1 MSLRFELILN
11 LTASLLIG
19 AGVTIPLIDQLLIE
33 RKRKQMGYLISM
45 ISLILALLLNT
56 LLIFSKEVLSPG
68 ILTVD
73 SFGIIIVIA
82 ATFSALLVLISSVN
96 EVRSWPTSTSY
107 YSLIPIA
114 LLGIYYI
121 SFANDILLIFTSWML
136 TSVASYV
143 IAGLR
148 KDESSVEGAI
158 KYSIMGMLS
167 TVTMLYAIALLYG
180 VSGTTNLYEIEKTL
194 KLLNEEKTLLVKISL
209 IMFIA
214 SLGFKFGVF
223 PFHTWLPDVYGGV
236 HPICVAYLA
245 GVVEILPIAAFVRLL
260 SIFSTIPTLQAT
272 YTLSIF
278 MFSMLTMI
286 FGNVVALVQ
295 KNVQRMLAYSTIAHA
310 GYFLVGF
317 TAFSV
322 TKPILGTSASI
333 LGLQGIALHLITYII
348 AKTGLFVALSYI
360 LRKIGNVDLISIRN
374 LGRILPV
381 TSLSASILLLSLM
394 GIPPLIG
401 FWSKLLLFLS
411 VAGEYPSLTL
421 VAALNSGISVAYY
434 IVIIKNMYFT
444 QNSTERQH
452 LERIKDPEVIITIVT
467 SLLTVILGLG
477 IAPYIAT
484 YITLLK

>member
-1 MSLRFELILN
+1 MPLRFELILN

-82 ATFSALLVLISSVN
+82 ATFSALLVLIASVN
-96 EVRSWPTSTSY
+96 EVGSWPTSTSY

-214 SLGFKFGVF
+214 SLGFKFGIF

-260 SIFSTIPTLQAT
+260 SIFSIIPTLQAT

-286 FGNVVALVQ
+286 FGNLVALVQ

-333 LGLQGIALHLITYII
+333 MGLQGIALHLITYII

-381 TSLSASILLLSLM
+381 TSFSASILLLSLM

>member
-1 MSLRFELILN
+1 MLLKFELILN
-11 LTASLLIG
+11 LTTLLLIG
-19 AGVTIPLIDQLLIE
+19 AGITIPLIDQLLAE
-33 RKRKQMGYLISM
+33 RKRKQVGYLISM
-45 ISLILALLLNT
+45 FSLILVLLLNIP
-56 LLIFSKEVLSPG
+56 LVLSKE
-68 ILTVD
+68 ILNNGMLVVD
-73 SFGIIIVIA
+73 RFGAVIVVVAI
-82 ATFSALLVLISSVN
+82 FSALLVLIASAN
-96 EVRSWPTSTSY
+96 EVRYWSTSTSY

-114 LLGIYYI
+114 LIGIYYI
-121 SFANDILLIFTSWML
+121 SFANDILLIFASWML

-148 KDESSVEGAI
+148 KDENSVEGAI

-167 TVTMLYAIALLYG
+167 TITMLYAIALLYG
-180 VSGTTNLYEIEKTL
+180 VSGTTNLHEVASLL
-194 KLLNEEKTLLVKISL
+194 KLVDEEKILLAKISL

-245 GVVEILPIAAFVRLL
+245 GVIEILPIVAFVRLL
-260 SIFSTIPTLQAT
+260 SVFSTIPILQTT
-272 YTLSIF
+272 YIFSIF
-278 MFSMLTMI
+278 TFSVLTMI
-286 FGNVVALVQ
+286 FGNIVALIQ

-317 TAFSV
+317 TAFGIA
-322 TKPILGTSASI
+322 KPILGTSAST
-333 LGLQGIALHLITYII
+333 LGLQGVTLHLITYIL
-348 AKTGLFVALSYI
+348 AKTGLFVTLSYV
-360 LRKIGNVDLISIRN
+360 LRRIGSLDLTSIRN

-381 TSLSASILLLSLM
+381 TSFSTSILLLSLM
-394 GIPPLIG
+394 GVPPLVG

-411 VAGEYPSLTL
+411 VAGEYPLLTL
-421 VAALNSGISVAYY
+421 IAALNSGISVAYY

-444 QNSTERQH
+444 QNSITVKC
-452 LERIKDPEVIITIVT
+452 LERIKDVEVIITIVT

-484 YITLLK
+484 YITPLK